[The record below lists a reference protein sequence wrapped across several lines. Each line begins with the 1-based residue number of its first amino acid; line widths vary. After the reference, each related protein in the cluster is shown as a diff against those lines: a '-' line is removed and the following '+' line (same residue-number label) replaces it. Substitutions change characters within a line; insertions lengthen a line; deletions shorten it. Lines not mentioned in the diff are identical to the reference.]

1 MIHTAKYLIAVLD
14 GATALCEAHARAFQN
29 IMLAAGQE
37 PQIWAMDPDDDPRVC
52 QACDLVD
59 QQRPRII
66 LPH

>member
-1 MIHTAKYLIAVLD
+1 MEPAQYLIAVLD

-29 IMLAAGQE
+29 IMQAAGQD
-37 PQIWAMDPDDDPRVC
+37 PQIFAMDPDEDPIVC
-52 QACDLVD
+52 QACHLSD